1 MSNLFM
7 SISKKLYC
15 ISIVTIFIFCSC
27 KHKIDFNGLRE
38 VSYANEIAPIIGSNC
53 SASGC
58 HGSANYVKFSLST
71 YDQLINGG
79 ISAGSP
85 NTSKLYNSLISLGDD
100 VMPKKPFKELTE
112 KQIQLI
118 YVWIGQGTKN
128 N

>member
-1 MSNLFM
+1 MTTLSYSNSKYVICIVLFSM
-7 SISKKLYC
+7 VL
-15 ISIVTIFIFCSC
+15 FCSC
-27 KHKIDFNGLRE
+27 KQKTDFNSLRAI
-38 VSYANEIAPIIGSNC
+38 SYSEEIAPIISSNC

-71 YDQLINGG
+71 HDQLIKGG

-85 NTSKLYNSLISLGDD
+85 NTSELYNTLISLGDD
-100 VMPKKPFKELTE
+100 VMPKKPYKALTD

-118 YVWIGQGTKN
+118 YVWIGQGAKN